1 MPSLGSPVPLQ
12 LHLKAPLEDVGLSA
26 LVIEMIATL
35 FLDKVVEE
43 RG

>member
-1 MPSLGSPVPLQ
+1 MPSLCLPVPLQ

-35 FLDKVVEE
+35 FLDKAMEE